1 MKKRVLPVLVAL
13 AMVFTLLPTVA
24 MAGGSAWVKEA
35 DGTEYYLNQGSHSGD
50 GWDWNKET
58 EVLTLNGFHGQAIN
72 FGYYSKKIVI
82 VDGSTNSLSEGLY
95 LSPRGGGDGSII
107 VEGTGE
113 LIIGRISSE
122 TKTGTALS
130 VDEFYGPI
138 TIATPLQLTGG
149 VKVGDNNPL
158 TL

>member
-1 MKKRVLPVLVAL
+1 MKKRVLPILVAL
-13 AMVFTLLPTVA
+13 VMVFTLLPTVA

-58 EVLTLNGFHGQAIN
+58 EVLPLNGFHGQAIN
-72 FGYYSKKIVI
+72 FGYYGKKIVI

-113 LIIGRISSE
+113 LIIDRISSE
-122 TKTGTALS
+122 SKPGTALS

-138 TIATPLQLTGG
+138 TIAAPLQLTGG
-149 VKVGDNNPL
+149 EKVGI
-158 TL
+158 TIH